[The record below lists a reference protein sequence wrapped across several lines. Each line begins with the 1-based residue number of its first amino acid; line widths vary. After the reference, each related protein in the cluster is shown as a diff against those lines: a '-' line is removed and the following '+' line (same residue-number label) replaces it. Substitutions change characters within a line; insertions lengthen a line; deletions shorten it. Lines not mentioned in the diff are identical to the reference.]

1 MRALNQASA
10 LPLYA
15 QLADQIL
22 GQIRTGDL
30 PVGEKIPSESQLAEM
45 FHLGRPT
52 VRQATEVLV
61 RRGYLMRKRGSGT
74 FVADRS
80 KHIGLFS
87 LGSTLESFSEQG
99 YALETRIVQQTKL
112 VIEDVNDENPL
123 SGRPAFRVRRL
134 GLVEKQ
140 PVLVETFWFD
150 EDVFPGFDQIE
161 LEERSLSEL
170 VLSQFRMEVTSAEQR
185 FSVRML
191 DARDAKLLGMKANDP
206 VLHVGRLLHFRSAS
220 NAVFVE
226 MDCRSDRFTFSQ
238 SISSE
243 GPLIVGA
250 RAAAQER

>member
-15 QLADQIL
+15 QLAEQIL
-22 GQIRTGDL
+22 GQIRAGDL
-30 PVGEKIPSESQLAEM
+30 PVGEKIPSETELAET

-74 FVADRS
+74 FVVDRS

-99 YALETRIVQQTKL
+99 YALETRIVQKAKL
-112 VIEDVNDENPL
+112 VTEEVQEENPL

-140 PVLVETFWFD
+140 PVLLETFWFD
-150 EDVFPGFDQIE
+150 EDVFPGFDQFE
-161 LEERSLSEL
+161 LEGKSLSEL
-170 VLSQFRMEVTSAEQR
+170 ILSQFRMEVTSAEQR
-185 FSVRML
+185 FSVRL
-191 DARDAKLLGMKANDP
+191 LEAREAKLLGMKPREP
-206 VLHVGRLLHFRSAS
+206 VLHVNRVLHFRSAS
-220 NAVFVE
+220 SAVFVE

-250 RAAAQER
+250 RTVPNRG